1 MMSKEKISKKKI
13 EKTIRKHMLTAYE
26 AGHMSLFCPELP
38 RRSQLLMS
46 TVGLSQNLFSYI
58 STNSSTILMVSM
70 AMESP

>member
-13 EKTIRKHMLTAYE
+13 EKTIRKRMLTAYK
-26 AGHMSLFCPELP
+26 AGHMSLFCLELP

-46 TVGLSQNLFSYI
+46 IVGLSQTLFSYI
-58 STNSSTILMVSM
+58 STNSLTILMVSM